1 MSPLT
6 VWRRFDFWLKSKRS
20 RYKAPTMGLAMIEV
34 IEDGDVLPTAFRVDD
49 KGNVVATRYEFDS
62 KYEAIG
68 G

>member
-1 MSPLT
+1 
-6 VWRRFDFWLKSKRS
+6 
-20 RYKAPTMGLAMIEV
+20 MGLAMIEV
-34 IEDGDVLPTAFRVDD
+34 IEDRDVLPTAFRVDD